1 MLFGDIEHF
10 LNIMTSTDKIRLVAS
25 TGAQFEIKDTDD
37 IYMDKDSILIIRPDG
52 DRVTV
57 NINYIV
63 FASFL
68 RRWLCMRNEL
78 IQLYNKM
85 VEGEKIKIVLSNG
98 LEVYIGFKDA
108 IGQNTD
114 KILIIRD
121 NGVNTV
127 LNPDYVVMVS
137 LIIPR
142 RW

>member
-68 RRWLCMRNEL
+68 RR
-78 IQLYNKM
+78 
-85 VEGEKIKIVLSNG
+85 
-98 LEVYIGFKDA
+98 
-108 IGQNTD
+108 
-114 KILIIRD
+114 
-121 NGVNTV
+121 
-127 LNPDYVVMVS
+127 
-137 LIIPR
+137 
-142 RW
+142 